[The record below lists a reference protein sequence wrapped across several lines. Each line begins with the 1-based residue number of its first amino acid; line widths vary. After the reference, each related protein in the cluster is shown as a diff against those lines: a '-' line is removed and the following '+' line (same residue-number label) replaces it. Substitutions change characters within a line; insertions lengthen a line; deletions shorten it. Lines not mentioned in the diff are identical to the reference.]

1 MLCCEPD
8 EPDTPF
14 ATEARDIEV
23 ASPAKVSAEEMA
35 PLGECLKSERNE
47 FGNLVVAWEEKYD
60 ECGTLKANKCILI
73 FEDDELDY
81 TKEFAPDCC
90 GNYPQ
95 GTKETRRTPYAQLGS
110 VMKEEDIN
118 DCCGKPVNI
127 RALHTDRMR
136 IVPGAQG
143 VPKCCQCDVHEDG
156 LQYEP
161 WVDAMVAALNER
173 KVSRGNIG
181 QMKKA
186 EQQEARIEELHK
198 KMDAIITHLNITY
211 EGGPPAAH
219 EMAR

>member
-1 MLCCEPD
+1 MPAGRLPIAQ
-8 EPDTPF
+8 PSLSSRLSHVM
-14 ATEARDIEV
+14 ATD
-23 ASPAKVSAEEMA
+23 AEELA

-110 VMKEEDIN
+110 IMKEEDIN

-198 KMDAIITHLNITY
+198 KMDAIMKHLNISY
-211 EGGPPAAH
+211 QGMPPLA
-219 EMAR
+219 ELMER

>member
-1 MLCCEPD
+1 
-8 EPDTPF
+8 
-14 ATEARDIEV
+14 
-23 ASPAKVSAEEMA
+23 MA

-95 GTKETRRTPYAQLGS
+95 GTKENRRTPYAQLGS
-110 VMKEEDIN
+110 IMKEEDIN

-156 LQYEP
+156 LQLGQQQWQVRHDVLPVREER
-161 WVDAMVAALNER
+161 AHVARDVRRPALR
-173 KVSRGNIG
+173 LPVGCCS
-181 QMKKA
+181 Q
-186 EQQEARIEELHK
+186 L
-198 KMDAIITHLNITY
+198 
-211 EGGPPAAH
+211 P
-219 EMAR
+219 